1 MKVSVDSMGRPSSYD
16 PAYCDEVIRMGQE
29 GYSVVEMAAEI
40 GVARSTL
47 EDAWPAAHPEFS
59 GALTRAREC
68 SQAWWERTG
77 RVGMISNTINP
88 SIWSRSM
95 AARFPRDWRE
105 VKGTEL
111 TGKDGAAIQTTQR
124 IERLVIDPAN
134 PDTSEVSPTP

>member
-1 MKVSVDSMGRPSSYD
+1 MPAGRPSLYK
-16 PAYCDEVIRMGQE
+16 PEYCESVLEMGKQ

-47 EDAWPAAHPEFS
+47 EEAWPSANPEFS
-59 GALTRAREC
+59 EALTRAREC

-77 RVGMISNTINP
+77 RVGMVENTINP

-111 TGKDGAAIQTTQR
+111 TGKDGGPVQTVGKV
-124 IERLVIDPAN
+124 ERVIIDPTD
-134 PDTSEVSPTP
+134 PDA